1 MYDYIQ
7 FTSRIKENK
16 DKGMP
21 TEKAIDE
28 AIDWAS
34 QQNLLEGYIRE
45 QKAEVKMTLL
55 TEYDEEASIRGW
67 LQDGI
72 IQGAQQKA
80 VENAQNF
87 LAMKILTPEQIAQGT
102 GLPLEQVLEL
112 QKKVTE
118 QA

>member
-1 MYDYIQ
+1 M
-7 FTSRIKENK
+7 RIKENK

-34 QQNLLEGYIRE
+34 QHNLLEGYIRE

-67 LQDGI
+67 IRDGR
-72 IQGAQQKA
+72 Q
-80 VENAQNF
+80 
-87 LAMKILTPEQIAQGT
+87 EQALETATNMLLKKYQPTEISELT

-112 QKKVTE
+112 QKQIPV

>member
-1 MYDYIQ
+1 MIKDYIQ

-16 DKGMP
+16 DKGMA

-67 LQDGI
+67 RQ
-72 IQGAQQKA
+72 
-80 VENAQNF
+80 
-87 LAMKILTPEQIAQGT
+87 
-102 GLPLEQVLEL
+102 EQVLEDARSFYANGASIDLIAKSLHMTEDQVREIVNGPVPEL
-112 QKKVTE
+112 QK
-118 QA
+118 Q